1 MKGTQT
7 MANYEKIV
15 TPEFTLMYPSLF
27 EPRAYEGGTPKYSLT
42 AVFPKGADLSAL
54 KNLAR
59 SVVPAGK
66 ESACRTPFREA
77 TEEQIQAWGEVYRD
91 AIFIR
96 LSSQRAPGIVD
107 AMKKVITDSEEIYS
121 GAKCRAVIHAYFY
134 ERSGNKGV
142 NFGLDAVQKT
152 ADGERMYA
160 DSSAMFDAVPG
171 GATTTAKS
179 DSDLF

>member
-1 MKGTQT
+1 

-15 TPEFTLMYPSLF
+15 TPEFILMYPSLF

-42 AVFPKGADLSAL
+42 AVFPKGTDLSAL

-107 AMKKVITDSEEIYS
+107 AMKNVITDSDEIYS